1 MKANATSIIPDNNL
15 KSTKTTSILSSF
27 AKKMVLTQ
35 LQRLR
40 EGQLLIND
48 HGERHYFGAV
58 SGEFPVSAVITVNDT
73 SFYSMLAFGG
83 SIGAGE
89 SYILGH
95 WKSDNLTN
103 VVRIMVRNM
112 ELLDSME
119 DGLARLANPVRKMLH
134 WLNRNTLEG
143 SRNNISAH
151 YDLGNDFFELFLDP
165 TMMYSCGIFENSN
178 TTMEQA
184 SHAKLKRICDK
195 LNLKPHDRVVEIG
208 TGWGGFAIYAAK
220 HYGCHVTTT
229 TISKNQYDWAKRRIR
244 EENLEDK
251 ITLLFE
257 DYRKLDGQYDK
268 LVSIEMIEAVGHRY
282 YDTFFRKCSELLKP
296 DGIMLI
302 QAITIADQRYEPAK
316 RSVDFIQRYIFPGSC
331 IPSNTAILNSTTR
344 ASDLRL
350 VHLED
355 FGPHYA
361 TTLRLWREK
370 LFRNRDQITGRGY
383 SEALIRM
390 WDFYLCY
397 CEGGFFER
405 AISDVHYIFC
415 KPRNRH
421 KPLLPSI
428 TF

>member
-1 MKANATSIIPDNNL
+1 MIPDNNL
-15 KSTKTTSILSSF
+15 KAAKASGMLSSF
-27 AKKMVLTQ
+27 AKDMVIKQ
-35 LQRLR
+35 LRQLR
-40 EGQLLIND
+40 EGQLTID
-48 HGERHYFGAV
+48 DQGERYYFGDV
-58 SGEFPVSAVITVNDT
+58 TGEFPVAAVITINDPR
-73 SFYSMLAFGG
+73 FYSMLAFGG

-89 SYILGH
+89 SYIMGH
-95 WKSDNLTN
+95 WESDNLTN

-112 ELLDSME
+112 ELLDNME
-119 DGLARLANPVRKMLH
+119 NGLARLANPIRKVLH
-134 WLNRNTLEG
+134 WLNRNSLEG
-143 SRNNISAH
+143 SRKNISAH

-165 TMMYSCGIFENSN
+165 TMMYSCGIFENSD

-184 SHAKLKRICDK
+184 SRAKLKRICDK
-195 LNLKPHDRVVEIG
+195 LDLKPGDRVVEIG

-220 HYGCHVTTT
+220 HFGCHVTTT
-229 TISKNQYDWAKRRIR
+229 TISQKQYEWAKRRIQ
-244 EENLEDK
+244 EENLEDR

-257 DYRKLDGQYDK
+257 DYRKLEGQYDK

-282 YDTFFRKCSELLKP
+282 YDTFFEKCSDLLKP

-302 QAITIADQRYEPAK
+302 QAITIADQRYEQAK

-350 VHLED
+350 FHLED

-361 TTLRLWREK
+361 TTLRLWKEQ
-370 LFRNRDQITGRGY
+370 LFRNRDQVRARGY
-383 SEALIRM
+383 PDSLMRM

-405 AISDVHYIFC
+405 AISDVHYIFT
-415 KPRNRH
+415 KPLNRH
-421 KPLLPSI
+421 KPILPSI

>member
-15 KSTKTTSILSSF
+15 KSAKTSGVMSSF
-27 AKKMVLTQ
+27 AKDMVLKQ
-35 LQRLR
+35 LRQLR
-40 EGQLLIND
+40 EGQLVID
-48 HGERHYFGAV
+48 DQGERYYFGAV
-58 SGEFPVSAVITVNDT
+58 TGEFPVTAVININDPR
-73 SFYSMLAFGG
+73 FYSMLAFGG

-89 SYILGH
+89 SYIMGH
-95 WKSDNLTN
+95 WESDNLTN

-112 ELLDSME
+112 ELLDNME
-119 DGLARLANPVRKMLH
+119 NGLAQLANPIRKVLH
-134 WLNRNTLEG
+134 WLNRNSLEG
-143 SRNNISAH
+143 SRKNISAH

-165 TMMYSCGIFENSN
+165 TMMYSCGIFENSD

-184 SHAKLKRICDK
+184 SRAKLKRICDK
-195 LNLKPHDRVVEIG
+195 LDLKPNDRVVEIG

-220 HYGCHVTTT
+220 HFGCHVTTT
-229 TISKNQYDWAKRRIR
+229 TISQKQYEWAKRRIQ
-244 EENLEDK
+244 EENLEDR

-257 DYRKLDGQYDK
+257 DYRKLEGHYDK

-282 YDTFFRKCSELLKP
+282 YDTFFKKCSDLLKP

-302 QAITIADQRYEPAK
+302 QAITIADQRYEQAK

-350 VHLED
+350 FHLED

-361 TTLRLWREK
+361 TTLRLWKEQ
-370 LFRNRDQITGRGY
+370 LFRNRDQVRERGY
-383 SEALIRM
+383 SDSLIRM

-405 AISDVHYIFC
+405 AISDVHYIFT
-415 KPRNRH
+415 KPLNRH
-421 KPLLPSI
+421 KPILPSI

>member
-15 KSTKTTSILSSF
+15 KSAKTSGIMSSF
-27 AKKMVLTQ
+27 AKDMVLKQ
-35 LQRLR
+35 LRQLR
-40 EGQLLIND
+40 EGQLVID
-48 HGERHYFGAV
+48 DQGERYYFGAV
-58 SGEFPVSAVITVNDT
+58 TGEFPATAVININDPR
-73 SFYSMLAFGG
+73 FYSMLAFGG

-89 SYILGH
+89 SYIMGH
-95 WKSDNLTN
+95 WESDNLTN

-112 ELLDSME
+112 ELLDNME
-119 DGLARLANPVRKMLH
+119 NGLARLANPIRKALH
-134 WLNRNTLEG
+134 WLNRNSLEG
-143 SRNNISAH
+143 SRKNISAH

-165 TMMYSCGIFENSN
+165 TMMYSCGIFANSD

-184 SHAKLKRICDK
+184 SRAKLKRICDK
-195 LNLKPHDRVVEIG
+195 LDLKPDDRVVEIG

-220 HYGCHVTTT
+220 HFGCHVTTT
-229 TISKNQYDWAKRRIR
+229 TISQKQYEWAKRRIQ
-244 EENLEDK
+244 EENLEDR

-257 DYRKLDGQYDK
+257 DYRKLEGQYDK

-282 YDTFFRKCSELLKP
+282 YDTFFKKCSDLLKP

-302 QAITIADQRYEPAK
+302 QAITIADQRYEQAK

-350 VHLED
+350 FHLED

-361 TTLRLWREK
+361 TTLRLWKEQ
-370 LFRNRDQITGRGY
+370 LFRNRDQVRERGY
-383 SEALIRM
+383 PDSLIRM

-405 AISDVHYIFC
+405 AISDVHYIFT
-415 KPRNRH
+415 KPLNRH
-421 KPLLPSI
+421 KPILPSI

>member
-1 MKANATSIIPDNNL
+1 MKANASSIIPSNNL
-15 KSTKTTSILSSF
+15 KSAKAVSTLSAI
-27 AKKMVLTQ
+27 AKYAVLKQ
-35 LQRLR
+35 LQQLHQ
-40 EGQLLIND
+40 GQLVIDD
-48 HGERHYFGAV
+48 HGERYYFGAV
-58 SGEFPVSAVITVNDT
+58 TDDFPIAAVIKIKD
-73 SFYSMLAFGG
+73 SRFYSMLAFGG

-89 SYILGH
+89 SYIMGY
-95 WKSDNLTN
+95 WASDNLTN
-103 VVRIMVRNM
+103 VIRIMVRNLD
-112 ELLDSME
+112 LLDGME
-119 DGLARLANPVRKMLH
+119 NGLARLTNPFRKILH
-134 WLNRNTLEG
+134 WLNRNTLKG
-143 SRNNISAH
+143 SKNNISAH

-184 SHAKLKRICDK
+184 SRAKLKRICDK
-195 LNLKPHDRVVEIG
+195 LDLKPGDRVVEIG

-229 TISKNQYDWAKRRIR
+229 TISQNQFQWAKRRIE
-244 EENLEDK
+244 EENLEDH

-257 DYRKLDGQYDK
+257 DYRKLNGQYDK

-282 YDTFFRKCSELLKP
+282 YDTFFKKCSDLLKP

-302 QAITIADQRYEPAK
+302 QAITIADQRYEQAK

-350 VHLED
+350 FHLED

-361 TTLRLWREK
+361 TTLRLWKEK
-370 LFRNRDQITGRGY
+370 LFRNRDEVTQRGY
-383 SEALIRM
+383 SETLIRM

-405 AISDVHYIFC
+405 AISDVHYIFT
-415 KPRNRH
+415 KPLNRH
-421 KPLLPSI
+421 KPILPSI